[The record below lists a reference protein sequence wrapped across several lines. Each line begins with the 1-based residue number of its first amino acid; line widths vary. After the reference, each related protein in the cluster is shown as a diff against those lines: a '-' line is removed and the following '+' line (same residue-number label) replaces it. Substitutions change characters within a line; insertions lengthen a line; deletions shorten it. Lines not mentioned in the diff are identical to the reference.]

1 MATTYELIAKSVL
14 TSNTATVTFSD
25 IPGTFSDLYIHIS
38 GRCDR
43 VTSLAQGAYGY
54 LTISLNGSTA
64 NFSSRTLLGTGTSA
78 ISQSLTSNRI
88 SYSLGC
94 DNQTA
99 DTFGSI
105 AIYIPNYA
113 GSTNKSISA
122 TGVNETNSSASEAAL
137 ISEWATLWSNT
148 AAITSVAFATET
160 ANSNLFKSGSSFFLY
175 GITKA

>member
-1 MATTYELIAKSVL
+1 MATTMKLIGKSVL

-25 IPGTFSDLYIHIS
+25 IPGTYTDLAIMIS
-38 GRCDR
+38 GRIDR

-54 LTISLNGSTA
+54 LTISLNGSTS
-64 NFSSRTLLGTGTSA
+64 NFTSRTLLGTGTSV
-78 ISQSLTSNRI
+78 ISQSLSNNRI

-105 AIYIPNYA
+105 SIYIPNYA

-148 AAITSVAFATET
+148 AAITSVGFANES